1 MGKNIV
7 GVITGIVTAMLVV
20 GGIEWASHQIFPI
33 PVDIDPAN
41 DEAFADYVAN
51 LPVGAILMVGFAWM
65 AGAFSG
71 SYITGRI
78 GTLKPHY
85 GTLIVTG
92 LILAGT
98 ITNLMLIP
106 HPLWFSVSAPIAVIL
121 SGYAATWLLKRSA
134 K

>member
-1 MGKNIV
+1 MGKTIV
-7 GVITGIVTAMLVV
+7 GVITGIVTALLVV
-20 GGIEWASHQIFPI
+20 GGIEWLGHQIYPI
-33 PVDIDPAN
+33 PEGLDPSNKDAMR
-41 DEAFADYVAN
+41 DMVAG
-51 LPVGAILMVGFAWM
+51 LPTGAILMVGFAWM
-65 AGAFSG
+65 AGAFCG
-71 SYITGRI
+71 SYVTGRI
-78 GTLKPHY
+78 GSLKPHY

-98 ITNLMLIP
+98 ITNLILIP